1 MNIGII
7 GCGLIG
13 RKRAKSVPACHTIA
27 GVCDIQIER
36 AEELA
41 LMTGC
46 GFVTDDYKKL
56 VELPGLDLVIVST
69 LNNLLAPITLYA
81 VERGKHVIVE
91 KPGGRAAACHRSG
104 REKACGCKG
113 RV

>member
-27 GVCDIQIER
+27 GVCDIQTER

-56 VELPGLDLVIVST
+56 VELPGLDL
-69 LNNLLAPITLYA
+69 
-81 VERGKHVIVE
+81 
-91 KPGGRAAACHRSG
+91 
-104 REKACGCKG
+104 
-113 RV
+113 